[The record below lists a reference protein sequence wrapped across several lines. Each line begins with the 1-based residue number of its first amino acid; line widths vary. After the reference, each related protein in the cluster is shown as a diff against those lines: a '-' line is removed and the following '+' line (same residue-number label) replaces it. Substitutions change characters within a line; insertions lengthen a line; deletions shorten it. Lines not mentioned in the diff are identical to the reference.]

1 MKRRVINPIIAALML
16 LAAVS
21 CSPMG
26 PKMKPQS
33 AIIIPGVT
41 QSDNQTFVEELRIIS
56 MIPNPRLMIATGG
69 DGKASWS
76 VWAKGESGKE
86 YELIATN
93 FRLISPNVPNM
104 LTVMLPSSM
113 ERIVK
118 IGVKDRCNSYVY
130 NQAGQKGEIN
140 NEIKGGN
147 FLETGGAT
155 ASMVGDPTYEAIKN
169 IYRTEIFPLQE
180 EVKRIYDGHR
190 KTYGENFYSTMSKED
205 FVKMSKQHPR
215 LENFLTKGWGAMAT
229 YPLSSPA
236 DIGFRLF
243 LSKLFQIED
252 FFNSDVDGCMG
263 NTRLTS
269 EMVARNVAT
278 GITLYGGGNKTT
290 DSRLN
295 LDVLRVFVKGTIYE
309 KCAETE
315 GTTMF
320 LFNACQQRAYNEEL
334 EKTKKYNEEVEKH
347 NASILAGKK

>member
-1 MKRRVINPIIAALML
+1 MKRCVINSIIAALML
-16 LAAVS
+16 SAAVS
-21 CSPMG
+21 CSSMG
-26 PKMKPQS
+26 PKMNPPW
-33 AIIIPGVT
+33 ATIIPGTT
-41 QSDNQTFVEELRIIS
+41 QSDNQTFVKELRIIS
-56 MIPNPRLMIATGG
+56 MTPNSQLMIATGG
-69 DGKASWS
+69 DGKASWP

-93 FRLISPNVPNM
+93 FRLVSPDAPNT
-104 LTVMLPSSM
+104 LIVMLPPSM
-113 ERIVK
+113 EKIIK

-130 NQAGQKGEIN
+130 NQTGQRGEIN
-140 NEIKGGN
+140 NETKNGS
-147 FLETGGAT
+147 FLKTDGAIT
-155 ASMVGDPTYEAIKN
+155 IMAGDSTYEAIKK
-169 IYRTEIFPLQE
+169 IYKTEIFPLRE
-180 EVKRIYDGHR
+180 EVKRVYDGYR

-205 FVKMSKQHPR
+205 FVKMSKQYPR

-263 NTRLTS
+263 NTRFTA
-269 EMVARNVAT
+269 EMVARNVVT
-278 GITLYGGGNKTT
+278 GIDLYGGGNKTT

-295 LDVLRVFVKGTIYE
+295 LDVLRVSVQGTIYE
-309 KCAETE
+309 KCAET
-315 GTTMF
+315 GTTIL

-347 NASILAGKK
+347 NASILTGKK